1 MVSHKTILEC
11 FPGDLSQIGERAF
24 DDAANDALKAGLPI
38 LYKTTGKAVSRVRD
52 TKIAFARAVTLK
64 AHQ

>member
-1 MVSHKTILEC
+1 MVGQKNILEC

-24 DDAANDALKAGLPI
+24 EDAANDALKADLPI
-38 LYKTTGKAVSRVRD
+38 LYKITGKAVSRVRD
-52 TKIAFARAVTLK
+52 PQISFGHAVTLK